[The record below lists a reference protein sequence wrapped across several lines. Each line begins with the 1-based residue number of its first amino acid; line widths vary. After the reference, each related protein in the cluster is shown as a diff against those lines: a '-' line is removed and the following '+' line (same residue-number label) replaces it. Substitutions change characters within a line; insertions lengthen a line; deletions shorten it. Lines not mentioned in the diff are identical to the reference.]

1 MALPVT
7 TPAARPE
14 PTSTRSS
21 LGKRKRAADALD
33 AAPSQPQRTP
43 LATPTGSSTSIPAV
57 RTHAQTASGQAA
69 LNRGLYLS
77 FVDSA
82 FSELKHVRIRST
94 CTFMRPP
101 NLRLRPLAPS

>member
-1 MALPVT
+1 MALSVT

-21 LGKRKRAADALD
+21 LGKRKRAADAAD
-33 AAPSQPQRTP
+33 PAPSQPQRTP

-82 FSELKHVRIRST
+82 FSELKHVRENRSRV
-94 CTFMRPP
+94 FARPP
-101 NLRLRPLAPS
+101 SSRLR

>member
-1 MALPVT
+1 MALSVT

-21 LGKRKRAADALD
+21 LGKRKRAADAVD
-33 AAPSQPQRTP
+33 PAPSQPQRTP

-82 FSELKHVRIRST
+82 FSELKHVRNSDLLASAWLLS
-94 CTFMRPP
+94 
-101 NLRLRPLAPS
+101 LRLR